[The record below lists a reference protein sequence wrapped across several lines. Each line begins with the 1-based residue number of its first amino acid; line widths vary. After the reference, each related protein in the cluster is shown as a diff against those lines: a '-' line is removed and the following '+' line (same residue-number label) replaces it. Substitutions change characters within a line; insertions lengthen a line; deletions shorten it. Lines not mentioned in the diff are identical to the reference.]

1 MKNFYYLIL
10 LFALI
15 LLFEPITNF
24 VILDQHMDFYA
35 PYLSEEEDSFRI
47 IRPPFVGDEKR
58 AEVLL
63 ALQELAQKHKLTV
76 ALSSHDL
83 SGTLGKKVQG
93 GSSSRL
99 CHRFS

>member
-47 IRPPFVGDEKR
+47 IRPPFVGD
-58 AEVLL
+58 
-63 ALQELAQKHKLTV
+63 
-76 ALSSHDL
+76 
-83 SGTLGKKVQG
+83 
-93 GSSSRL
+93 
-99 CHRFS
+99 